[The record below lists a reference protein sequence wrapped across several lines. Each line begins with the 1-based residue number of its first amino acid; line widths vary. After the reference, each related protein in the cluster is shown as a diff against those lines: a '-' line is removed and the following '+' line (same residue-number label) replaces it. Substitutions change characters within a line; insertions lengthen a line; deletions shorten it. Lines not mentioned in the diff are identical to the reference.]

1 MRRYYPRRDA
11 LVLLLPMK
19 GAERMMK
26 NADVMRRVR
35 DEARR
40 RGVRWTNQRQVILDT
55 FINTNEHLTA
65 EELHRRVKVIDRAV
79 SAATVYRTINMLVD
93 IGVANKSQFGGGSA
107 SFEMDVDKQHHDHL
121 VCLSCGIIIEFHDEH
136 IEQAQEQIALKHG
149 FSLLRHRMELY
160 GTCPACQAKAQA
172 PI

>member
-1 MRRYYPRRDA
+1 MRN
-11 LVLLLPMK
+11 
-19 GAERMMK
+19 AE
-26 NADVMRRVR
+26 VMRQVR

-121 VCLSCGIIIEFHDEH
+121 VCVKCGRVEEFVDEMIEKR
-136 IEQAQEQIALKHG
+136 QMQIAK
-149 FSLLRHRMELY
+149 
-160 GTCPACQAKAQA
+160 KAGYE
-172 PI
+172 IKK